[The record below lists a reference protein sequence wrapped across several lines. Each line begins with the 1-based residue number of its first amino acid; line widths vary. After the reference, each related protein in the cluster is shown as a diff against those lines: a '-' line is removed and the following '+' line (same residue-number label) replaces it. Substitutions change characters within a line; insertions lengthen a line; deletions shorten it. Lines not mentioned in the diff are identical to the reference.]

1 PGAAPAA
8 GRCGRLGAGRP
19 GAVALRVKLPSAAG
33 PGGSLLVLGSEPA
46 SELALVTLPRVAALV
61 ALELARDEAV
71 RGAVDRA
78 RRAEPMPAGGP
89 PWVVILAR
97 QREPRGE
104 DDTAAAR
111 DARAAARP
119 AVRLPRSARPGRVGL
134 GGAADGLDSG
144 VVAAGGVGEAGV
156 LAERMGGLLGRPV
169 AISRAFSS
177 PAARR
182 AAEAEARATLEAAV
196 ALDRPPRL
204 ARA

>member
-46 SELALVTLPRVAALV
+46 SELARVTLPRVAALV

-78 RRAEPMPAGGP
+78 RRAEPMAAGGP
-89 PWVVILAR
+89 PWGGIPAR
-97 QREPRGE
+97 QRGPGSADRTPAGRGARE
-104 DDTAAAR
+104 AAR
-111 DARAAARP
+111 RAIRLLAPARRMSLRGDADSLDIRA
-119 AVRLPRSARPGRVGL
+119 
-134 GGAADGLDSG
+134 
-144 VVAAGGVGEAGV
+144 VAAGEVGEAAV
-156 LAERMGGLLGRPV
+156 LAERIGELLGRPV

-177 PAARR
+177 PADRPT
-182 AAEAEARATLEAAV
+182 AEAEAR
-196 ALDRPPRL
+196 
-204 ARA
+204 